1 MLLLYVVPQFT
12 LHTAKTS
19 NGTVPTPALLKIRKH
34 VLRQHLY
41 YCMLHQCTIPG
52 FELWI
57 AAMNL
62 FFFLWQGIQHHKV
75 AEGDLVCVTKKL
87 DLAKEKNAECRTWQL
102 QEGQVAFF
110 CIMMVEGFCVG
121 YEGVRNKTSAKM
133 WCRAVPSPHGIGM
146 SNTIQRNMENI
157 LSRKPKCRKDNS
169 QVHTCK
175 NQPWTI
181 ITSRSQAIQCSCG
194 VIAGHSP
201 PLPNFFC

>member
-1 MLLLYVVPQFT
+1 
-12 LHTAKTS
+12 
-19 NGTVPTPALLKIRKH
+19 
-34 VLRQHLY
+34 
-41 YCMLHQCTIPG
+41 MLHQCTIPG

-62 FFFLWQGIQHHKV
+62 FFFSVAGDPTSQGHRSRFDECDGEVRPRK
-75 AEGDLVCVTKKL
+75 GKK
-87 DLAKEKNAECRTWQL
+87 CRVPHMATSRRA
-102 QEGQVAFF
+102 GSFF
-110 CIMMVEGFCVG
+110 FIMMVQGFCVG
-121 YEGVRNKTSAKM
+121 HEGVRNKTSAKM
-133 WCRAVPSPHGIGM
+133 WCWAVPSPLGIGM